1 MLDKHYGTVRLWQD
15 AINEI
20 HARNMSVV
28 LDNTMATYVNP
39 PYPTPQNDHHR
50 KRSDPGTG

>member
-28 LDNTMATYVNP
+28 LDNTMATYVNRVP
-39 PYPTPQNDHHR
+39 HPS
-50 KRSDPGTG
+50 KKEV